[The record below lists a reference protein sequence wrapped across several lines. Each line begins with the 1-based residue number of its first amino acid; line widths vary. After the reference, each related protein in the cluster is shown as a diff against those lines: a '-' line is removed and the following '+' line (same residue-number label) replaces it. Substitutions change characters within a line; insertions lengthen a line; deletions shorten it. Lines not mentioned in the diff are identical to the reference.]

1 MKKESCRGAKG
12 SFFVVFI
19 LAFFFI
25 FSLLGVVE
33 EFGGISAQNV
43 MYLSGIVAFAVAL
56 ITKIVCLVRR
66 KMGGKASPKMWIPH
80 NMAKIIVAFI
90 LFVLFCSSLKREV
103 FLTSTEME
111 NMLSIEW
118 TIFGISIAIFLIWNG
133 VVIDGI
139 KRNKPQKPGNHSD
152 ADTLKYIMEKEA
164 FFATVSIKYT
174 TVNLLVINTMSLIVS
189 TGCIYVLD
197 SEWMLLRQ
205 IVLIFTFYLTT
216 NSLILLITDILE
228 PIFAEKKELLRNSK
242 VSYEEVEQKNR
253 IIEKSNRM
261 AEAIE
266 AIWKIDNLSKD
277 EKENMMMKILQSYFD
292 DKDDTIDTA
301 E

>member
-1 MKKESCRGAKG
+1 
-12 SFFVVFI
+12 
-19 LAFFFI
+19 
-25 FSLLGVVE
+25 
-33 EFGGISAQNV
+33 
-43 MYLSGIVAFAVAL
+43 
-56 ITKIVCLVRR
+56 
-66 KMGGKASPKMWIPH
+66 
-80 NMAKIIVAFI
+80 
-90 LFVLFCSSLKREV
+90 
-103 FLTSTEME
+103 
-111 NMLSIEW
+111 
-118 TIFGISIAIFLIWNG
+118 
-133 VVIDGI
+133 
-139 KRNKPQKPGNHSD
+139 
-152 ADTLKYIMEKEA
+152 MEKEA

-174 TVNLLVINTMSLIVS
+174 TVSLLVINTMSLIAS

-261 AEAIE
+261 VEAIE
-266 AIWKIDNLSKD
+266 AIWKIDNLSKE

-292 DKDDTIDTA
+292 NKDDKIDTA